1 MFSKGIDKIAQKLGE
16 EAIELIIASKNDN
29 KKDFLYESADLLFH
43 FLLIIQKKNLRF
55 EDIVKELDQRNN

>member
-1 MFSKGIDKIAQKLGE
+1 LLIAQKLGE
-16 EAIELIIASKNDN
+16 EATELIIAAKNDN
-29 KKDFLYESADLLFH
+29 KKDFIYESADLLFH